1 MSDLQLGQGIVSAPG
16 FFSGKRRFWLPLL
29 FALAALLCW
38 RLFFAGGTARKGMNM
53 DMPPVRIAPA
63 LAQNV
68 PHFLN
73 GLGTVLPSSDVL
85 VTSRVDGQLQRLHFQ
100 EGQRVK
106 AGDLLA
112 EIDPR
117 PFKAALDQARGTLAK
132 DQAQLDNARK
142 DLARYAKLAQG
153 DFIAA
158 QQFETQRALV
168 RQYEGTVEADKAA
181 VDSAALQLSYSR
193 ITAPTSGRL
202 GLRNVDEG
210 NMIKA
215 SDTSGL
221 VRITEVSP
229 CDVVFTL
236 PESQVPLVVQALRA
250 HEDDVDRQPLPVQ
263 AWDREQKTQLGVGG
277 LLSLDNQIDL
287 STGTVKLKARF
298 PNKDGAL
305 YPNQFVNARLQVRVL
320 QDAVTVPTSA
330 VQLGSR
336 GAYVYVVAKNDKGQD
351 AATVRPITPGIATD
365 ALTVATKGLE
375 PGELV
380 VVDGLDRLRDGIA
393 VKVAATTETPKA
405 QVAE

>member
-1 MSDLQLGQGIVSAPG
+1 MSDVKLRQGTASASG
-16 FFSGKRRFWLPLL
+16 FFSGKRRYLL
-29 FALAALLCW
+29 LLLLVLAALVCW
-38 RLFFAGGTARKGMNM
+38 RLFSGDGQARKGMNM
-53 DMPPVRIAPA
+53 EMPPVRVAPS

-142 DLARYAKLAQG
+142 DLARYATLAQG
-153 DFIAA
+153 NYIAT
-158 QQFETQRALV
+158 QQYETQRALV

-193 ITAPTSGRL
+193 ITAPVSGRL

-215 SDTSGL
+215 SDTSGI

-250 HEDDVDRQPLPVQ
+250 HEDDVDRRPLPVQ
-263 AWDREQKTQLGVGG
+263 AWDREQKHQLDVGG

-298 PNKDGAL
+298 PNTAGAL

-320 QDAVTVPTSA
+320 QNAITVPASA

-336 GAYVYVVAKNDKGQD
+336 GAYVYVAAKNDKGQD
-351 AATVRPITPGIATD
+351 AVTVRPITPGITSNT
-365 ALTVATKGLE
+365 LTVVEKGLE

-405 QVAE
+405 QIAE

>member
-1 MSDLQLGQGIVSAPG
+1 MSDVKLRQGTASASG
-16 FFSGKRRFWLPLL
+16 FSSGKRRYLL
-29 FALAALLCW
+29 LLLLVLAALVCW
-38 RLFFAGGTARKGMNM
+38 RLFSGDGQARKGMNM
-53 DMPPVRIAPA
+53 EMPPVRVAPS

-142 DLARYAKLAQG
+142 DLARYAALGRGASA
-153 DFIAA
+153 AA
-158 QQFETQRALV
+158 QQYETQRALV

-193 ITAPTSGRL
+193 ITAPVSGRL

-215 SDTSGL
+215 SDTSGI

-250 HEDDVDRQPLPVQ
+250 HEDDVDRRPLPVQ
-263 AWDREQKTQLGVGG
+263 AWDREQKHQLDVGG

-298 PNKDGAL
+298 PNTAGAL

-320 QDAVTVPTSA
+320 QNAITVPASA

-336 GAYVYVVAKNDKGQD
+336 GAYVYVAAKNDKGQD
-351 AATVRPITPGIATD
+351 AVTVRPITPGITSNT
-365 ALTVATKGLE
+365 LTVVEKGLE

-393 VKVAATTETPKA
+393 VKIAATTETPIA
-405 QVAE
+405 QIAE